1 VWGEGTVE
9 FDRGTFRSANT
20 GCLGP
25 ARNGA
30 GAHGDLL
37 GDCRLAAAAT
47 GWQLDRAPGL
57 DAPGPAA
64 QIRYGELQST
74 DFVGRPRDVRARPP
88 ASRQVAAAEALP
100 LRNLGRALGGW
111 RPKVC

>member
-1 VWGEGTVE
+1 
-9 FDRGTFRSANT
+9 
-20 GCLGP
+20 
-25 ARNGA
+25 
-30 GAHGDLL
+30 
-37 GDCRLAAAAT
+37 
-47 GWQLDRAPGL
+47 
-57 DAPGPAA
+57 
-64 QIRYGELQST
+64 LQST